1 MIDNDV
7 VISGRFSNWLC
18 ADRAFLCV
26 RRTLDSP
33 VTRDLLN
40 QVVLVSTAATV
51 SKSKAGFCCGAA
63 KASCRNARKV
73 LYDKALSEW

>member
-7 VISGRFSNWLC
+7 VISGRFSSWLC

-26 RRTLDSP
+26 RRTLDLP